1 MTTRTVTVK
10 LRTEASQA
18 IAANKRAKDS
28 YKDVREEI
36 ERLDNAASV
45 LTKMGLISAIAA
57 VPGAVAPAAA
67 AMSALP
73 GLALSGAAAIGTL
86 AVAVNG
92 MGDAFKAVNEGD
104 AEKLLEALEDL
115 SVEAKTF
122 VLSFQKIKPVLAEIG
137 ERTQDDMFRQ
147 MRGDLELLAERYL
160 PTMLSQMP
168 RLATE
173 LGKAGHELVLWSTTP
188 DTVAKVNRQFDLA
201 TDVTKDWA
209 RLLKSGLSL
218 MLDLADAGA
227 DFNRGFVSGLA
238 DGVESM
244 RRWTQTARAQ
254 GQLNSIFSNGGRIL
268 EKLGDIAG
276 TTGDLLMD
284 MAANPALTDA
294 TMALLDLL
302 HMTLE
307 VVHGMVTAFGQLP
320 QPLQSVAV
328 TMLVVG
334 GAALLLAGR
343 VAAMRAALLSASMKL
358 DELGPAGERA
368 GRGLNRV
375 AVWAGRATIA
385 FAALQVAQM
394 LVASTQDQLNP
405 QIDAMAVG
413 MEKWARSGKLSGE
426 AARVLGDELKDLDV
440 GLKFLADTSNG
451 RRQWARGLQDQ
462 LEAIIPGL
470 AGTNTSLTKT
480 RERVHAIDQALA
492 QMVQSGNSG
501 MAAANFSQLAASQA
515 KYGVSTAE
523 LAAMFPEYRAAIE
536 SSAKATSGLAEA
548 QAHAAM
554 NAAILNG
561 GLAGAVKE
569 AGSLTGAFER
579 LHGATLEWAGAE
591 IDAEEALDKL
601 IESFKENG
609 KTLDVTTEKGRENK
623 RNLIDM
629 TEASIAAAQAKYDET
644 VATQG
649 EAAALQAA
657 NQVYNGYISQL
668 RDSMLAAGMKKDV
681 VDDLIK
687 SIASMP
693 PLIATVTTPGLDAAI
708 AKTQQLLALRRLLGS
723 NVAAANAS
731 SGSGYTSGRRWGG
744 VTEHARDGLLRQAQT
759 FSAVSSGA
767 RYAFAEPATRGEAF
781 IPKNGDRQ
789 RSLGIV
795 DTAARWYGHT
805 IAPMGGSAGGGGS
818 VQTIIHKH
826 EHTVTIQGRE
836 MISGFRREVDLAGGT
851 ADNLVGRRRS

>member
-18 IAANKRAKDS
+18 IAQNKRAKDS

-45 LTKMGLISAIAA
+45 LTKMGLVSAIAA

-73 GLALSGAAAIGTL
+73 GLALTGAAAIGTF

-92 MGDAFKAVNEGD
+92 MGDAFKAVADGD
-104 AEKLLEALEDL
+104 AEKLLEALEAL
-115 SVEAKTF
+115 SGEARAF
-122 VLSFQKIKPVLAEIG
+122 VLSYQKIKPVLG
-137 ERTQDDMFRQ
+137 ELGDRTQDAMFRQ

-168 RLATE
+168 RLSAE
-173 LGKAGHELVLWSTTP
+173 LGKAGHELTLWAGTP

-201 TDVTKDWA
+201 TDLTKDWA
-209 RLLKSGLSL
+209 RLLKSGTAL

-227 DFNRGFVSGLA
+227 DFNRGFVGGLA

-254 GQLNSIFSNGGRIL
+254 GQLNSIFANGGRIL

-294 TMALLDLL
+294 TMALLDIL

-307 VVHGMVTAFGQLP
+307 VVHGIVTAFGQLP
-320 QPLQSVAV
+320 QPVQSAAA
-328 TMLVVG
+328 TLLVVG

-343 VAAMRAALLSASMKL
+343 IAAMRAALLSASMKL
-358 DELGPAGERA
+358 EEIGPAGERA
-368 GRGLNRV
+368 ARGLGHV
-375 AVWAGRATIA
+375 TVWAGRAMTA

-394 LVASTQDQLNP
+394 LVASAQDQLNP
-405 QIDAMAVG
+405 KIDAMAVG
-413 MEKWARSGKLSGE
+413 LERWAKGGELSGE
-426 AARVLGDELKDLDV
+426 AARVLGKEMQDLDST
-440 GLKFLADTSNG
+440 LKFLADTNNS
-451 RRQWARGLQDQ
+451 RRAWARGLQDQ
-462 LEAIIPGL
+462 LEAVIPGL

-480 RERVHAIDQALA
+480 RERVQAVDRVLA
-492 QMVQSGNSG
+492 ELVQNGRAG
-501 MAAANFSQLAASQA
+501 VAATAFQQLAVSQA
-515 KYGVSTAE
+515 KYGVSTEE
-523 LAAMFPEYRAAIE
+523 LTALFPEYKAAIE
-536 SSAKATSGLAEA
+536 SSAKSTSGLAEA
-548 QAHAAM
+548 QARASM
-554 NAAILNG
+554 NAAVLNA

-569 AGSLTGAFER
+569 AGSLTAAFDR
-579 LHGATLEWAGAE
+579 LHGATLAWAGAE
-591 IDAEEALDKL
+591 IDAEDALDKL
-601 IESFKENG
+601 TESFAKNG

-629 TEASIAAAQAKYDET
+629 TEAAIAAAQAKYDDT

-657 NQVYNGYISQL
+657 NQVYNNYIGQL
-668 RDSMLAAGMKKDV
+668 RASMLAAGMKKDA
-681 VDDLIK
+681 VDKLIA

-693 PLIATVTTPGLDAAI
+693 PLIATVSTPGLDAAI
-708 AKTQQLLALRRLLGS
+708 QKTLRLLELRRQLGS
-723 NVAAANAS
+723 NAAAANAY
-731 SGSGYTSGRRWGG
+731 GGDGYTSGRRWGG
-744 VTEHARDGLLRQAQT
+744 ITEYARDGLLRQAQT

-805 IAPMGGSAGGGGS
+805 IAPMGAGGGGM
-818 VQTIIHKH
+818 QTIVHKH
-826 EHTVTIQGRE
+826 EHTTHLVITSRE
-836 MISGFRREVDLAGGT
+836 LMTGFRKEVDARGGVVQNAAGS
-851 ADNLVGRRRS
+851 RRG